1 MRRSRPSGRQTVD
14 PATVRASTSLEGM
27 VEKQPVASTRLYL
40 AGHGVRPMPKASVV
54 TAPAHQLRN
63 LIHHYGLRRMNV
75 RGLAGA
81 HKTTLL
87 PAVTHNLKNLLRYQ
101 PQQYLSAVIALPSPC
116 QFRIYAFACAP
127 VGL

>member
-1 MRRSRPSGRQTVD
+1 MRRSRPSGRRTVD
-14 PATVRASTSLEGM
+14 PASVKASASLEGM
-27 VEKQPVASTRLYL
+27 VEKQPATSTRPYL
-40 AGHGVRPMPKASVV
+40 AGHGVRPMPEASVV

-75 RGLAGA
+75 RGLAGD

-87 PAVTHNLKNLLRYQ
+87 PTVTHNLKKLLRYQ